1 MQKFF
6 RKFVHNFKEYITL
19 VVLLL
24 ISLFLL
30 SINNK
35 PGVERFR
42 SISFGMFAY
51 VTSTVHSITNIFKD
65 NSEIA
70 KLRLENAELMLE
82 VNKLRNYA
90 LHNEHLREMLAMKDT
105 VTYNLIA
112 ADVISKLT
120 SKIEGNF
127 IINVGSKNGVEIGM
141 PVINEQGLLGL
152 IINTASEFSSVRT
165 LENISLNVAVTNQ
178 RTGING
184 ILGWNGQKHV
194 IKNIPTTFDMQVGDR
209 IETSEF
215 STILPPAI
223 PVGIISGKET
233 EVSGLLS
240 YIYVKPFADVKAV
253 TNLFVVQVVKNTQ
266 IDSLETNLLKR
277 LR

>member
-6 RKFVHNFKEYITL
+6 RKLLANFKEYITL

-35 PGVERFR
+35 QGIEHFR
-42 SISFGMFAY
+42 AISFGTFAY
-51 VTSTVHSITNIFKD
+51 VTSTVHSITKIFKD
-65 NSEIA
+65 DSETA

-82 VNKLRNYA
+82 VNKLRNHA
-90 LHNEHLREMLAMKDT
+90 LQYEHLRKMLDMKDT
-105 VTYNLIA
+105 LTYNLLA

-127 IINVGSKNGVEIGM
+127 IINVGSKHGVEVGM
-141 PVINEQGLLGL
+141 PVINEQGLVGL
-152 IINTASEFSSVRT
+152 VIGVAANFSSVRT
-165 LENISLNVAVTNQ
+165 LENISLNAAVTNQ
-178 RTGING
+178 RSGING
-184 ILGWNGQKHV
+184 ILSWNGQRHV
-194 IKNIPTTFDMQVGDR
+194 IKNIPTTFDMQIGDR

-223 PVGIISGKET
+223 PVGIIVEKET

-240 YIYVKPFADVKAV
+240 YIYVKPFADVKSIK
-253 TNLFVVQVVKNTQ
+253 NLFVVRFVKNIQ
-266 IDSLETNLLKR
+266 IDTLETNLLKR
-277 LR
+277 IK